1 MTYSIAI
8 KLGSCNTSIF
18 KQGEGIVLFEP
29 SLVAYTGSGKDR
41 EVKAVGSRAKRMQG
55 RTDNQTFVMSPIF
68 EGRITDVDLACV
80 MLKSFLNKIIKRG
93 IVKPKVKAVVCIPIG
108 LTLSERKAFEKVCYS
123 VGIQDVV
130 LVPAI
135 ICGAIGYNFPVSEPN
150 GICLVNID
158 GGSTDIAV
166 VSLNSIIQ
174 GVNIGVGGE
183 VIDKAIEVHVA
194 NKFGVQIGHGV
205 AEALKEEIGSLYK
218 NDMSN
223 AEVSGIDIETKMA
236 RDVIIESQD
245 LYEVIE
251 GYYSKIVEAIKTVLN
266 SCPPNIVQDV
276 GDYGI
281 YLMGGNSLMTGV
293 EQYFRKELGLS
304 VKTEDYTTAIDVLGA
319 GKLLSDA
326 KLLKELSEL

>member
-29 SLVAYTGSGKDR
+29 SLVAYTGAGKDR
-41 EVKAVGSRAKRMQG
+41 DVKAVGNKAKRMQG
-55 RTDNQTFVMSPIF
+55 RTDDQTFVMSPIF
-68 EGRITDVDLACV
+68 EGRIIDTELACI
-80 MLKSFLNKIIKRG
+80 MLKSFLNKVIKRG
-93 IVKPKVKAVVCIPIG
+93 IIKPKIKAVVCIPIG
-108 LTLSERKAFEKVCYS
+108 LSLSERKAFEKVCYS
-123 VGIQDVV
+123 VGIQDVI

-150 GICLVNID
+150 GVCLVNIG

-183 VIDKAIEVHVA
+183 VIDKVIETHIA

-223 AEVSGIDIETKMA
+223 AEVSGVDIETKMA
-236 RDVIIESQD
+236 RNVVVESQD

-251 GYYSKIVEAIKTVLN
+251 GYYSKIVEAIKSVLN
-266 SCPPNIVQDV
+266 ECPPNIVQDV
-276 GDYGI
+276 DARGI

>member
-29 SLVAYTGSGKDR
+29 SLVAFAGSGKDR
-41 EVKAVGSRAKRMQG
+41 EIKAVGNRAKRMQG
-55 RTDNQTFVMSPIF
+55 RTDDQTFVMSPIF
-68 EGRITDVDLACV
+68 EGRITDTELACI

-93 IVKPKVKAVVCIPIG
+93 IIKPRIKAVVCIPIG
-108 LTLSERKAFEKVCYS
+108 LTLEDRKNFEKVCYS
-123 VGIQDVV
+123 VGIQDVI

-150 GICLVNID
+150 GACLVNIG

-166 VSLNSIIQ
+166 VSLNSIIS

-183 VIDKAIEVHVA
+183 VLDKAIEKHMA
-194 NKFGVQIGHGV
+194 NKFGVQVGLGV

-223 AEVSGIDIETKMA
+223 AEVSGVDVNTKMA
-236 RDVIIESQD
+236 RNVVVESQD
-245 LYEVIE
+245 LYEIIE
-251 GYYSKIVEAIKTVLN
+251 NYFSKIVEAIKSVIN
-266 SCPPNIVQDV
+266 ECPPNIVNDI
-276 GDYGI
+276 DNRGI

-293 EQYFRKELGLS
+293 EQYLRKELGLT
-304 VKTEDYTTAIDVLGA
+304 VKVEDYTTAIDVLGA

>member
-29 SLVAYTGSGKDR
+29 SLVAFAGSGKDR
-41 EVKAVGSRAKRMQG
+41 EIKAVGNRAKRMQG
-55 RTDNQTFVMSPIF
+55 RTDDQTYVMSPIF
-68 EGRITDVDLACV
+68 EGRITDTELACI

-93 IVKPKVKAVVCIPIG
+93 IIKPRIKAVVCIPIG
-108 LTLSERKAFEKVCYS
+108 LTLEDRKNFEKVCYS
-123 VGIQDVV
+123 VGIQDVI

-150 GICLVNID
+150 GACLVNIG

-166 VSLNSIIQ
+166 VSLNSIIS

-183 VIDKAIEVHVA
+183 VLDKAIEKHMA
-194 NKFGVQIGHGV
+194 NKFGVQVGLGV

-223 AEVSGIDIETKMA
+223 AEVSGVDVNTKMA
-236 RDVIIESQD
+236 RNVVVESQD
-245 LYEVIE
+245 LYEIIE
-251 GYYSKIVEAIKTVLN
+251 NYFSKIVEAIKSVIN
-266 SCPPNIVQDV
+266 ECPPNIVNDI
-276 GDYGI
+276 DNRGI

-293 EQYFRKELGLS
+293 EQYLRKELGLT
-304 VKTEDYTTAIDVLGA
+304 VKVEDYTTAIDVLGA

>member
-41 EVKAVGSRAKRMQG
+41 DVKAVGSRAKRMQG
-55 RTDNQTFVMSPIF
+55 RTDDQTFVMSPIF
-68 EGRITDVDLACV
+68 EGRITDVELACV
-80 MLKSFLNKIIKRG
+80 MLKSFLNKVIKRG
-93 IVKPKVKAVVCIPIG
+93 IIKPRIKAVVCIPIG
-108 LTLSERKAFEKVCYS
+108 LSLSERKTFEKVCYS

-130 LVPAI
+130 LVPSI
-135 ICGAIGYNFPVSEPN
+135 ICGAIGYNFPVSEPD
-150 GICLVNID
+150 GICLVNIG

-183 VIDKAIEVHVA
+183 VIDKAIEKHIA
-194 NKFGVQIGHGV
+194 NRFGIQIGHGV

-218 NDMSN
+218 NDISKV
-223 AEVSGIDIETKMA
+223 EISGIDIETKMA
-236 RDVIIESQD
+236 RDVVVESQD
-245 LYEVIE
+245 LYEVLE
-251 GYYSKIVEAIKTVLN
+251 NYYEKIIEAIKSILN
-266 SCPPNIVQDV
+266 ECPPNIVQDV
-276 GDYGI
+276 ITKGV
-281 YLMGGNSLMTGV
+281 YLMGGTSLMTGV
-293 EQYFRKELGLS
+293 EQYFRRGLGLS
-304 VKTEDYTTAIDVLGA
+304 VKIEDYTTAIDCLGA

>member
-29 SLVAYTGSGKDR
+29 SLVAYSGSGKERDI
-41 EVKAVGSRAKRMQG
+41 KAVGSRAKRMQG
-55 RTDNQTFVMSPIF
+55 RTDEQTFVMSPIF
-68 EGRITDVDLACV
+68 EGRITDVELACV
-80 MLKSFLNKIIKRG
+80 MLKSFLNKVIKKG
-93 IVKPKVKAVVCIPIG
+93 IVKPKIKAVVCIPLG
-108 LTLSERKAFEKVCYS
+108 LTLEERKNFEKVCYS

-130 LVPAI
+130 LVPAV

-150 GICLVNID
+150 GICLVNIG

-166 VSLNSIIQ
+166 VSCNSIIE

-183 VIDKAIEVHVA
+183 VIDRAIERHIA
-194 NKFGVQIGHGV
+194 DKFGVQIGIGV

-223 AEVSGIDIETKMA
+223 AEVSGVDIETKMA
-236 RDVIIESQD
+236 RDVVVESQD
-245 LYEVIE
+245 IYEVIE
-251 GYYSKIVEAIKTVLN
+251 NYFSKIVEAIKSVMN
-266 SCPPNIVQDV
+266 ECPPNIIQDV
-276 GDYGI
+276 DAKGV
-281 YLMGGNSLMTGV
+281 YLMGGTSLMTGV
-293 EQYFRKELGLS
+293 EQYFRKELGQS
-304 VKTEDYTTAIDVLGA
+304 VKIEDYTTAIDVLGA

>member
-41 EVKAVGSRAKRMQG
+41 EVKAVGNRAKRMQG

-150 GICLVNID
+150 GICLVNIG

-304 VKTEDYTTAIDVLGA
+304 VKTAPRSLVCELTT
-319 GKLLSDA
+319 SP
-326 KLLKELSEL
+326 LSE